1 MHFNTDSDSSSRISL
16 SKRKSIDLEL
26 LLEKAKQ
33 AELDKKVYEAAEC
46 YFEAGKLDLELL
58 NPKGALISFEQAFIN
73 FEKEEDWENCL
84 ETNAEIVA
92 IHRELE
98 SFDHAIRVQTTSLTI
113 VKKLGDL
120 EREYQLQFEVGMH
133 FQALMDFE
141 AALQQYKVCHALAQQ
156 LESPFKIKFA
166 QYNMGNIYNWMNNYD
181 LAEEYLLKGINS
193 LDETDE
199 LRTRLYFYGSYGI
212 LLNKFGKFQEALVWF
227 DRVLVGVEG
236 NEGFES
242 LKFNILKS
250 KGILYFDW
258 HKYTESIS
266 ILQEAEQF
274 GKEIKSP
281 VIHSIVFEYLSK
293 CYEILGEHEKSLQ
306 NLKKHIEVQKQVFNQ
321 SLNVREK
328 NILLRYEMEEAQRD
342 NELYRLK
349 NIDLVLANKEI
360 AEQKQEIETK
370 NKNITESI
378 EYARNI
384 QEGILPD
391 PQLFRTFAESFV
403 FYKPKDIIGGDFYW
417 MAQKGNVSVLAVADC
432 TGHGVPGALMSMIG
446 HNLLNQVVNEMGI
459 IEPDKILH
467 FLNQGIHRIF
477 NQNKTGRRTYDGM
490 DIALLTIDKAKEE
503 VQFASAMRPAFYFQ
517 RGELHKLEPNKNPI
531 GGIEAD
537 EAIFTAQTIPYKP
550 GDSFY
555 LFSDGFADQ
564 FGGPDGRK
572 FMMRRFRELIVS
584 IAHLPM
590 KKQFE
595 EIEQAFLVWQGF
607 LEQVDDVLILGI
619 RIS

>member
-1 MHFNTDSDSSSRISL
+1 MHLNTDSDSYSRISL
-16 SKRKSIDLEL
+16 SKRKSIELEL
-26 LLEKAKQ
+26 LLEKAKV
-33 AELDKKVYEAAEC
+33 AELEKKSYDAAHH
-46 YFEAGKLDLELL
+46 YFEAGKLDLELI
-58 NPKGALISFEQAFIN
+58 NPKGALISFEQAFLN
-73 FEKEEDWENCL
+73 FEKKEDWEKCL
-84 ETNAEIVA
+84 ETNAEIAA
-92 IHRELE
+92 IHRSQE

-120 EREYQLQFEVGMH
+120 EREYQLQFEVGQN

-141 AALQQYKVCHALAQQ
+141 AALQQYKVCYALAQQ
-156 LESPFKIKFA
+156 LESPSKTKFT

-181 LAEEYLLKGINS
+181 LAEEYLLKGIDS

-199 LRTRLYFYGSYGI
+199 LRTRLFFYGSYGI
-212 LLNKFGKFQEALVWF
+212 LLSKFGKFQEALVWF
-227 DRVLVGVEG
+227 DRVLEGLEG
-236 NEGFES
+236 NEGFEN

-258 HKYTESIS
+258 HKYKESIL

-281 VIHSIVFEYLSK
+281 IVHAIVFEYLSK
-293 CYEILGEHEKSLQ
+293 CYEMLGEHEKSLQ
-306 NLKKHIEVQKQVFNQ
+306 NLKKNIEVQKQVFQQ

-342 NELYRLK
+342 NELYRIK
-349 NIDLVLANKEI
+349 NIDLVLANQEI

-391 PQLFRTFAESFV
+391 SQLFRFFKESFV
-403 FYKPKDIIGGDFYW
+403 VYKPKDIIGGDFYW
-417 MAQKGNVSVLAVADC
+417 MAQKGELAVLAVADC

-446 HNLLNQVVNEMGI
+446 HNLLNQGVNELGI
-459 IEPDKILH
+459 TEPDKILQ

-477 NQNKTGRRTYDGM
+477 NQNKKNRRTYDGM
-490 DIALLTIDKAKEE
+490 DIAILTIDKSKEE
-503 VQFASAMRPAFYFQ
+503 VQFSSAMRPAFHFQ
-517 RGELHKLEPNKNPI
+517 NGELQKLEPNKNPI

-537 EAIFTAQTIPYKP
+537 EAIFTAQTIPYQP

-572 FMMRRFRELIVS
+572 FMMRRFRELIAS

-590 KKQFE
+590 KQQFE
-595 EIEQAFLVWQGF
+595 EIEQAFLGWQG
-607 LEQVDDVLILGI
+607 LTEQVDDVLILGI

>member
-1 MHFNTDSDSSSRISL
+1 MD
-16 SKRKSIDLEL
+16 L
-26 LLEKAKQ
+26 LLEKAKA
-33 AELDKKVYEAAEC
+33 AELDRKSHEAGLL

-58 NPKGALISFEQAFIN
+58 NPKGALISFEQAFLN
-73 FEKEEDWENCL
+73 FEKEEDWTNCL

-92 IHRELE
+92 IHRGQE
-98 SFDHAIRVQTTSLTI
+98 SFDQAIRVQTTSLTI

-120 EREYQLQFEVGMH
+120 EQEYQLQFEVGQN

-141 AALQQYKVCHALAQQ
+141 AALQQYKICHALAQQ
-156 LESPFKIKFA
+156 LESPSKIKFA

-181 LAEEYLLKGINS
+181 LAEEYLLKGIDS

-199 LRTRLYFYGSYGI
+199 LRTRLFFYGSYGI
-212 LLNKFGKFQEALVWF
+212 LLSKFGKFQEALVWF
-227 DRVLVGVEG
+227 DRVLEGVKG
-236 NEGFES
+236 NEGFEN

-258 HKYTESIS
+258 HKYEESIL

-274 GKEIKSP
+274 GKKIKSP
-281 VIHSIVFEYLSK
+281 IVHAIVFEYLSK

-306 NLKKHIEVQKQVFNQ
+306 NLKKNIELQKQVFQQ

-360 AEQKQEIETK
+360 AEQKQEIENK

-391 PQLFRTFAESFV
+391 PQLFRIFKESFV

-417 MAQKGNVSVLAVADC
+417 MTNKGDLAVLAVADC

-446 HNLLNQVVNEMGI
+446 HNLLNQGVNEMGI
-459 IEPDKILH
+459 TEPDKILY

-477 NQNKTGRRTYDGM
+477 NQNKAGRRTYDGM
-490 DIALLTIDKAKEE
+490 DIAVLTIDKSKGE
-503 VQFASAMRPAFYFQ
+503 VHFSSAMRPAFYFQ
-517 RGELHKLEPNKNPI
+517 RGELMKLEPNKNPI

-537 EAIFTAQTIPYKP
+537 DAIFTEQTIPYQP
-550 GDSFY
+550 GDCFY

-572 FMMRRFRELIVS
+572 FMMRRFRELIAS

-590 KKQFE
+590 KQQFE
-595 EIEQAFLVWQGF
+595 EIEQAFLGWQG
-607 LEQVDDVLILGI
+607 LIEQVDDVLILGI